1 VRAGA
6 QPDRAPLERSP
17 LVLAHP
23 APDARVLTAVDRPPQ
38 ALVHHR
44 APAADLL
51 GLFNLEER
59 GAAVSDREEQLGI
72 YLATG
77 GDVAPVHGVHSF
89 SA

>member
-51 GLFNLEER
+51 GFIDLE
-59 GAAVSDREEQLGI
+59 
-72 YLATG
+72 
-77 GDVAPVHGVHSF
+77 
-89 SA
+89 

>member
-1 VRAGA
+1 MI
-6 QPDRAPLERSP
+6 PS
-17 LVLAHP
+17 
-23 APDARVLTAVDRPPQ
+23 
-38 ALVHHR
+38 
-44 APAADLL
+44 ADLF

-59 GAAVSDREEQLGI
+59 GAAVSDREEQLWI